1 MRLKQTKAIQSNFS
15 TQCDDW
21 YIFGVI
27 GLEIVKN
34 ASNHAVFL
42 KSVMKTLVFRQSQ
55 HRTLC
60 AVLFYLQEK
69 FCARTCGFTAKIYVK
84 SPKNEEKRKLNLQFV
99 GECAIIISEKVDDGN
114 RMKRDV

>member
-42 KSVMKTLVFRQSQ
+42 KSVMKTKFRDRQCSKNIHIVF
-55 HRTLC
+55 
-60 AVLFYLQEK
+60 
-69 FCARTCGFTAKIYVK
+69 
-84 SPKNEEKRKLNLQFV
+84 NKLPH
-99 GECAIIISEKVDDGN
+99 
-114 RMKRDV
+114 

>member
-42 KSVMKTLVFRQSQ
+42 KSVMKTKFFDSLKESTAVCCALLKSVEYAVF
-55 HRTLC
+55 
-60 AVLFYLQEK
+60 
-69 FCARTCGFTAKIYVK
+69 
-84 SPKNEEKRKLNLQFV
+84 
-99 GECAIIISEKVDDGN
+99 
-114 RMKRDV
+114 